1 VFTPEQHR
9 AEVANYTESAKQ
21 GNAPNEMHKFL
32 RHEQS
37 LTMLAD
43 NEQWLA
49 DNHDNLANNLD
60 KLVPVPEP
68 RVASEATLAADEE
81 HILRCLGAA
90 LIMRWNT
97 LQTELQRELFD
108 NAGSMGALLDTAT
121 LRAQIAR
128 FLRKHTNGHDEMG
141 SSSVQSLTTPS
152 PTLRPTSPQPEDET
166 NSSEVSRLTR

>member
-1 VFTPEQHR
+1 MFTPEQHR
-9 AEVANYTESAKQ
+9 AEAADYTEFAKQ
-21 GNAPNEMHKFL
+21 GNAPNDVRKFL

-60 KLVPVPEP
+60 KPVPVPEC

-108 NAGSMGALLDTAT
+108 DAGSMGVDTGA
-121 LRAQIAR
+121 LRAPIAR
-128 FLRKHTNGHDEMG
+128 FLRKHTNDHDEMAR
-141 SSSVQSLTTPS
+141 SSVRS
-152 PTLRPTSPQPEDET
+152 
-166 NSSEVSRLTR
+166 

>member
-9 AEVANYTESAKQ
+9 AESATEAAKQ
-21 GNAPNEMHKFL
+21 ENASNEVRKFL

-49 DNHDNLANNLD
+49 DNHAKLANNLD
-60 KLVPVPEP
+60 KLMPVPEP
-68 RVASEATLAADEE
+68 RVASEATFAADEE

-90 LIMRWNT
+90 LIRRWNT

-108 NAGSMGALLDTAT
+108 GAGSMGALLDTAT

-141 SSSVQSLTTPS
+141 RSSVQS
-152 PTLRPTSPQPEDET
+152 
-166 NSSEVSRLTR
+166 

>member
-9 AEVANYTESAKQ
+9 AEVANYTKSAKQ
-21 GNAPNEMHKFL
+21 GNAPNEVHKFL

-60 KLVPVPEP
+60 KLVPVPER
-68 RVASEATLAADEE
+68 RVAGEATLAADEE

-108 NAGSMGALLDTAT
+108 DAGSMGALLDTAT

-141 SSSVQSLTTPS
+141 SSSVQS
-152 PTLRPTSPQPEDET
+152 
-166 NSSEVSRLTR
+166 

>member
-1 VFTPEQHR
+1 MFTPAQYR
-9 AEVANYTESAKQ
+9 AKTAQYTELARR
-21 GNAPNEMHKFL
+21 GNTPNEVREFQT
-32 RHEQS
+32 HERS

-43 NEQWLA
+43 NKQWLA

-60 KLVPVPEP
+60 KLLPVPEP
-68 RVASEATLAADEE
+68 RVANEATLGEE

-108 NAGSMGALLDTAT
+108 DAGSIGGLLDTAT

-128 FLRKHTNGHDEMG
+128 FLRKHTNGHDDVG
-141 SSSVQSLTTPS
+141 TSSVQS
-152 PTLRPTSPQPEDET
+152 
-166 NSSEVSRLTR
+166 

>member
-1 VFTPEQHR
+1 MHLPIRRLRDDQLTERLAMFTPDQYR
-9 AEVANYTESAKQ
+9 AKAAQYTELARH
-21 GNAPNEMHKFL
+21 GNTPSEVREFQT
-32 RHEQS
+32 HERS

-43 NEQWLA
+43 NKQWLA

-60 KLVPVPEP
+60 KLVAVLKPSA
-68 RVASEATLAADEE
+68 ASEATLAAEQE

-108 NAGSMGALLDTAT
+108 DAGSMGALLDTAT

-128 FLRKHTNGHDEMG
+128 FLRTHTNGHDEMG
-141 SSSVQSLTTPS
+141 RSSVQS
-152 PTLRPTSPQPEDET
+152 
-166 NSSEVSRLTR
+166 

>member
-1 VFTPEQHR
+1 MHLPIRSLRDDQLTERLAMFTPDQYR
-9 AEVANYTESAKQ
+9 AKAAQYTELARH
-21 GNAPNEMHKFL
+21 GNTPSEVREFQT
-32 RHEQS
+32 HERS

-43 NEQWLA
+43 NKQWLA

-60 KLVPVPEP
+60 KLVAVLKPSA
-68 RVASEATLAADEE
+68 ASEATLAAEQE

-108 NAGSMGALLDTAT
+108 DAGSMGGLFDTAT

-128 FLRKHTNGHDEMG
+128 FLRKHASDHDEMG
-141 SSSVQSLTTPS
+141 RSSVQS
-152 PTLRPTSPQPEDET
+152 
-166 NSSEVSRLTR
+166 

>member
-1 VFTPEQHR
+1 MFTPEQHR
-9 AEVANYTESAKQ
+9 AEATDYSGLAKQ
-21 GNAPNEMHKFL
+21 GNAASEVHEFL

-60 KLVPVPEP
+60 KPAPEP

-108 NAGSMGALLDTAT
+108 DAGSMGALLDTAT

-128 FLRKHTNGHDEMG
+128 FLRKHTNGHDEIG
-141 SSSVQSLTTPS
+141 RSSSDGETP
-152 PTLRPTSPQPEDET
+152 RAC
-166 NSSEVSRLTR
+166 SRV